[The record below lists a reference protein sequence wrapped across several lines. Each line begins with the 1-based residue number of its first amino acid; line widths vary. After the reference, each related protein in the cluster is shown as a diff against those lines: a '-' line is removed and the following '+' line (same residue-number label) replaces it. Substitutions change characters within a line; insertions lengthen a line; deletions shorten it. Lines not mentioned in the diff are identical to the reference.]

1 MEKTMTE
8 ENLVKCLAQLGNITR
23 LKIFRL
29 LVKAGRKGLSVGEI
43 QDALDI
49 PGSTLSHH
57 ISKLTNL
64 DLVTQVREGRV
75 LHCIANY
82 ELLDDVIF
90 ELKNQCC
97 VDETTCEVTEK

>member
-1 MEKTMTE
+1 MQ
-8 ENLVKCLAQLGNITR
+8 VDVAASRLAELGHSTR
-23 LKIFRL
+23 LEIYRF
-29 LVKAGRKGLSVGEI
+29 LVRAGSVGAPVSDI
-43 QDALDI
+43 KDALDV

-97 VDETTCEVTEK
+97 VDEECEIEENKV